1 MTAKEFVT
9 KKYPDAICKQFG
21 KGKSGSKKHCYWVV
35 FMDGKVEPLFVLSAN
50 AIARG
55 KTESNAWV
63 NAKNRIK

>member
-9 KKYPDAICKQFG
+9 GKYPDAICKQFG
-21 KGKSGSKKHCYWVV
+21 KTRSKFKKHWYWVV

-55 KTESNAWV
+55 KTDSNAWV